1 MGLWATTLLALA
13 QPLPAIICVEKDE
26 NGDCVFDYSRKPANR
41 VHALDRE
48 RVTELYYSYFLC
60 YYERLTSDERFG
72 TRDGKA
78 AIAAMNSASSDCAE
92 MRVAAEAEVDQ
103 YLADTKIY
111 GDSENRKKVSE
122 LFRHEMGGFFVYTT
136 ARMNNRGGEFETMA
150 DAITEEL
157 LAPND

>member
-1 MGLWATTLLALA
+1 MGLLATTLLSLA
-13 QPLPAIICVEKDE
+13 QPLPAITCAEKDE

-41 VHALDRE
+41 IHALHSE

-72 TRDGKA
+72 TSDGKA
-78 AIAAMNSASSDCAE
+78 AIAAMNSARSDCAE
-92 MRVAAEAEVDQ
+92 MRVAAEVEIDQ
-103 YLADTKIY
+103 YLADKKIY

-122 LFRHEMGGFFVYTT
+122 LFRHEAGSFFVYTT

-157 LAPND
+157 LSSND

>member
-1 MGLWATTLLALA
+1 
-13 QPLPAIICVEKDE
+13 
-26 NGDCVFDYSRKPANR
+26 
-41 VHALDRE
+41 
-48 RVTELYYSYFLC
+48 
-60 YYERLTSDERFG
+60 
-72 TRDGKA
+72 
-78 AIAAMNSASSDCAE
+78 MNSASSDCAE